1 MRIHLPHINIKQIA
15 LLGLFFILLSL
26 LALSAYY
33 YMKQKQEFE
42 ITKAQLTNELAVM
55 ENNFTTVVKENG
67 SLYEALFSEQQK
79 NQAFA
84 KQISDI
90 ASTVGTLDKLSKTDP
105 ELLQKYSK
113 VYFLNEHYRPEKLTL
128 INENL
133 IFKSEKEQYV
143 HTNVWPYLRRMVEDV
158 NEDGLT
164 LRVLSAFRSFD
175 SQVSIKNGYKIT
187 YGTGANQFSADQGY
201 SEHQLGTT
209 VDFTTENTGT
219 LLPSFENTDEYKW
232 LTNNAYRYGFI
243 LSYPKGNVYYQYEP
257 WHWRFVGVVLATKL
271 HDERGNFYD
280 LDQRDIHPYLI
291 NIFD

>member
-133 IFKSEKEQYV
+133 TFKSEKEQYV
-143 HTNVWPYLRRMVEDV
+143 HTSVWPYLRRMVEDV

-209 VDFTTENTGT
+209 IDFTTENTGT

-280 LDQRDIHPYLI
+280 LDQRDINPYLI